1 MRKLSFLPESEI
13 YVGYSTSRI
22 ETGKY
27 DSSEDYMELSSDLP
41 CRYLS
46 SDLHDLSKFYDSMD
60 VWLIEALDTSHI
72 NEFMRAQFENQ
83 VFEENEI

>member
-1 MRKLSFLPESEI
+1 
-13 YVGYSTSRI
+13 
-22 ETGKY
+22 
-27 DSSEDYMELSSDLP
+27 MELSSDLP